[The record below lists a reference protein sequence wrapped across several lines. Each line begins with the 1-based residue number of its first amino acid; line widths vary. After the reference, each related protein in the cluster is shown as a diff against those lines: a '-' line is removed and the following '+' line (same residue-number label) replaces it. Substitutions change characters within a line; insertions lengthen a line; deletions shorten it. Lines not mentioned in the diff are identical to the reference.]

1 MTLRVEIVDEAN
13 DEVVDAL
20 NQLLPQLSSTAT
32 VLTLTQ
38 LRDLVESPSTTL
50 FVARSE
56 GTLVGTL
63 TLAVFRIP
71 TGLRG
76 WIEDVVVDES
86 ARGTGVGEALTL
98 AAIEEAKRRGIRSLD
113 LTTRPT
119 RDSANRLYSRLG
131 FERRDT
137 NVYRLFLEDLHT
149 DESHYSNNQ

>member
-1 MTLRVEIVDEAN
+1 MTLCVEIVDEAN

-32 VLTLTQ
+32 ALTLTQ

-50 FVARSE
+50 FVARNE

-86 ARGTGVGEALTL
+86 ARGTGVGESLTL
-98 AAIEEAKRRGIRSLD
+98 AAIDEAKRRGIRSLD

-119 RDSANRLYSRLG
+119 RDAANRLYSRLG
-131 FERRDT
+131 FERRET
-137 NVYRLFLEDLHT
+137 NVYRFSLED
-149 DESHYSNNQ
+149 

>member
-1 MTLRVEIVDEAN
+1 MSVEIVEEAN

-32 VLTLTQ
+32 LLTLAQ
-38 LRDLVESPSTTL
+38 LRDLVDSASTTL

-56 GTLVGTL
+56 GILVGTL

-76 WIEDVVVDES
+76 WVEDVVVDET
-86 ARGTGVGEALTL
+86 ARGTGVGEVLTL
-98 AAIEEAKRRGIRSLD
+98 AAIEEAKRRGVRSID

-119 RDSANRLYSRLG
+119 RDAANRLYSRLG
-131 FERRDT
+131 FERRET
-137 NVYRLFLEDLHT
+137 NVYRYVIE
-149 DESHYSNNQ
+149 

>member
-1 MTLRVEIVDEAN
+1 MTLCVEIVDEAN

-32 VLTLTQ
+32 ALTLTQ

-50 FVARSE
+50 FVARNE

-86 ARGTGVGEALTL
+86 ARGTGVGESLTL
-98 AAIEEAKRRGIRSLD
+98 AAIDEAKRRGIRSLD

-119 RDSANRLYSRLG
+119 RDAANRLYSRLG
-131 FERRDT
+131 FERRET
-137 NVYRLFLEDLHT
+137 NVYRYFIESEPGLE
-149 DESHYSNNQ
+149 

>member
-1 MTLRVEIVDEAN
+1 VTLSVEIVEEAN

-32 VLTLTQ
+32 LLTLAQ
-38 LRDLVESPSTTL
+38 LRDLVDSASTTL

-56 GTLVGTL
+56 GILVGTL

-76 WIEDVVVDES
+76 WVEDVVVDET
-86 ARGTGVGEALTL
+86 ARGTGVGEVLTL
-98 AAIEEAKRRGIRSLD
+98 AAIEEAKRRGVRSID

-119 RDSANRLYSRLG
+119 RDAANRLYSRLG
-131 FERRDT
+131 FERRET
-137 NVYRLFLEDLHT
+137 NVYRYVIE
-149 DESHYSNNQ
+149 

>member
-1 MTLRVEIVDEAN
+1 MTLRIEIVDEAN

-20 NQLLPQLSSTAT
+20 NRLLPQLSSTAT
-32 VLTLTQ
+32 LLTLTQ
-38 LRDLVESPSTTL
+38 LRDLVESSSTTL
-50 FVARSE
+50 FVARIE
-56 GTLVGTL
+56 GTLVGAL

-119 RDSANRLYSRLG
+119 RHAANRLYSRLG
-131 FERRDT
+131 FERRET
-137 NVYRLFLEDLHT
+137 NVYRFVVD
-149 DESHYSNNQ
+149 S

>member
-13 DEVVDAL
+13 DDVVDAL

-32 VLTLTQ
+32 ALTLTQ

-50 FVARSE
+50 FVARNE

-86 ARGTGVGEALTL
+86 ARGTGVGESLTL
-98 AAIEEAKRRGIRSLD
+98 AAIDEAKRRGIRSLD

-119 RDSANRLYSRLG
+119 RDAANRLYSRLG
-131 FERRDT
+131 FERRET
-137 NVYRLFLEDLHT
+137 NVYRLNL
-149 DESHYSNNQ
+149 